1 MESAKSRAG
10 SPSLPRS
17 EREQWEISLVKPVER
32 EHHLLATIRAV
43 KTWRYGLTLLP
54 REKTSEDQSSGV
66 IEAVV
71 RCREDLG
78 WELVRVTERDDSELL
93 VFRRPA

>member
-1 MESAKSRAG
+1 MW
-10 SPSLPRS
+10 LPC
-17 EREQWEISLVKPVER
+17 
-32 EHHLLATIRAV
+32 TAV
-43 KTWRYGLTLLP
+43 QQWRYGLTLLP
-54 REKTSEDQSSGV
+54 RENSSDEERGEAT

-71 RCREDLG
+71 CSRQELG

>member
-1 MESAKSRAG
+1 MGIDRLHPG
-10 SPSLPRS
+10 
-17 EREQWEISLVKPVER
+17 
-32 EHHLLATIRAV
+32 LATIRAV

-54 REKTSEDQSSGV
+54 RDATSDDQSGEV

-71 RCREDLG
+71 RSREDLG